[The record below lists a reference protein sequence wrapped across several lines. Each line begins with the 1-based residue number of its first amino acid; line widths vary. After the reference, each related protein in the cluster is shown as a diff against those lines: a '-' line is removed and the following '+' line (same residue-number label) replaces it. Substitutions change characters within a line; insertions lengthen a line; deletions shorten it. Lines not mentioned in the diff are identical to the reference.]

1 MYTGDRFGAGADARV
16 FVEIFGEIQNSG
28 EVELVGANDPFERN
42 R

>member
-1 MYTGDRFGAGADARV
+1 MYTGNKFGAGTNARV

-28 EVELVGANDPFERN
+28 EVELVGANDSIERG